1 MSVGFCTPEFAVDWL
16 ALASSLHKLYD
27 VSRWFYAAVLV
38 AWISPKWNKAHEFE
52 GVFFYSSRYF
62 CKRVWP

>member
-27 VSRWFYAAVLV
+27 VSRWFYAAILV
-38 AWISPKWNKAHEFE
+38 AWISPKWNKSHEF
-52 GVFFYSSRYF
+52 
-62 CKRVWP
+62 